1 MLIQVLLV
9 KAGSGCWTFPNE
21 TKHRFEGSSYCAI
34 WAVSLCAG
42 YDVPLRNFHN
52 EDLIQDT
59 VIDVFFSKFGELI
72 LILIFYLKFRAAKN
86 ERKYN

>member
-9 KAGSGCWTFPNE
+9 KVGQDCWSFPNV

-34 WAVSLCAG
+34 RAVSLCAG
-42 YDVPLRNFHN
+42 YEIPLRNFHN

-59 VIDVFFSKFGELI
+59 VIDIYFFSKFGEI
-72 LILIFYLKFRAAKN
+72 I
-86 ERKYN
+86 